1 MKKID
6 NNAVLIELGRR
17 VKKND
22 VGVRGYLAAAGIKP
36 AGEVSLENLNDLYKI
51 DSESFYKLLQF
62 LYPEITANADESEV
76 LQTSNGTKWSASD
89 WTGMVGTIL
98 DAGVGVLS
106 TLNINGNTDAQTQA
120 EMLRYMSEQEKSAT
134 EKKQMRNTILIVCLG
149 FLVVVVAGVLI
160 FKRRR

>member
-17 VKKND
+17 VKNNEI
-22 VGVRGYLAAAGIKP
+22 GVRGYLAAAGIKP
-36 AGEVSLENLNDLYKI
+36 AGNVSLENLNDLHKI

-62 LYPEITANADESEV
+62 LYPEITANADESGV

-98 DAGVGVLS
+98 EAGVGVLG
-106 TLNINGNTDAQTQA
+106 TLNINGNTDAQAQA
-120 EMLRYMSEQEKSAT
+120 EMLRYMSEQENSAS

-149 FLVVVVAGVLI
+149 FLVIVVAGVLI
-160 FKRRR
+160 FKHKR